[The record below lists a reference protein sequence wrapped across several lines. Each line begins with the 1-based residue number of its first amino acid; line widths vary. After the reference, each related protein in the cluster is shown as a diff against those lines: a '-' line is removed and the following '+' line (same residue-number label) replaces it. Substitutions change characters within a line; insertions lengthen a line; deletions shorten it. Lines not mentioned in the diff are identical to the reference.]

1 MVMALLF
8 KSVLCVMRDLLVR
21 EMVVV
26 SFDVSSYVCIRSCCG
41 DGCISLGMGDL
52 IGRSAHGGFC
62 AWLVVVLIRW

>member
-26 SFDVSSYVCIRSCCG
+26 SFDIMFCCLSC
-41 DGCISLGMGDL
+41 
-52 IGRSAHGGFC
+52 
-62 AWLVVVLIRW
+62 